1 MKIPEN
7 RAHIFFL
14 TWATVLSWVIN
25 YLYHPIMLR
34 FLSIEDFGKFE
45 SLVSIFNILW
55 VITTWLIFFLNK
67 EISRWHIESSWK
79 IISLFKVSFK
89 WSLFLWVFLYWV
101 FLLFSW
107 FLAWYLRINDV
118 SLVRLVWMSIIFAF
132 VNVPFDALLRGLK
145 KFKQKSL
152 VMSIM
157 PFWKLILWVILVWQW
172 YHLYGA
178 VAGFVISTVLWII
191 VSYIIVRSYI
201 FSEKKDIQMEKIVM
215 NDLLVMK
222 KEIFQFCLVSLLIAL
237 FMNMDMLLARNLFDA
252 TTAWIYSW
260 VSIVAKFLVFI
271 LFSVETVYY
280 SQIMESKSD
289 LLPVKLLR
297 NPILIMFG
305 MWFFSIIWANM
316 LWSIVLEYMDPLLAW
331 YNNLLLMLLI
341 FNTFLGVVIFISKIL
356 IWYKIYVVN
365 SILLFWIFGTFLFI
379 YGWFWI
385 INMLSLIYILISSV
399 VCLTILLF
407 LVLCYKIPKHK
418 L

>member
-1 MKIPEN
+1 
-7 RAHIFFL
+7 
-14 TWATVLSWVIN
+14 
-25 YLYHPIMLR
+25 
-34 FLSIEDFGKFE
+34 
-45 SLVSIFNILW
+45 
-55 VITTWLIFFLNK
+55 
-67 EISRWHIESSWK
+67 
-79 IISLFKVSFK
+79 
-89 WSLFLWVFLYWV
+89 
-101 FLLFSW
+101 
-107 FLAWYLRINDV
+107 
-118 SLVRLVWMSIIFAF
+118 
-132 VNVPFDALLRGLK
+132 
-145 KFKQKSL
+145 
-152 VMSIM
+152 
-157 PFWKLILWVILVWQW
+157 
-172 YHLYGA
+172 
-178 VAGFVISTVLWII
+178 
-191 VSYIIVRSYI
+191 
-201 FSEKKDIQMEKIVM
+201 
-215 NDLLVMK
+215 
-222 KEIFQFCLVSLLIAL
+222 VSLLIAL